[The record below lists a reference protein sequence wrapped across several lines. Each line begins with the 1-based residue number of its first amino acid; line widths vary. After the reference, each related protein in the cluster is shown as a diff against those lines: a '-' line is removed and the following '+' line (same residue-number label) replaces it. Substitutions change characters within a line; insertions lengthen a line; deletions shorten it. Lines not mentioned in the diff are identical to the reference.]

1 MQIILLSANQGDQPL
16 KLQYKWVMAAIAGL
30 LMTTSFI
37 SLTSFGI
44 LSSRM
49 ASSFGV
55 SSATLSVLGIDAFSI
70 GLFAAFF
77 LGQGGLFDARLKTG
91 VLVAQIFL
99 IVPQFLIPVFHV
111 IYVLV
116 ALRFFQGLM
125 IMMLALFSIQLEG
138 WFTPDERARSLAFTL
153 GAISLGGAAGGILSG
168 VLKSLTWQESYYIT
182 GIIMVAGA
190 LIYFIFAKDSAA
202 QRKAIIQAEKVKH
215 KSVWKDPMVILMGL
229 SQLPLSWVLFSVGG
243 YLSSYS
249 YHLGYSVSQTG
260 ALIIGWGISGFIA
273 AFVGAVFGDRMARKR
288 SSNREILKSRL
299 VIMTIADILMAFGV
313 VLMITIGRLSFYDLL
328 LAAVIN
334 GFLMMFPPNY
344 WALPGNIFPL
354 AVVSAGAFG
363 MGLISNAADAVGPLV
378 TSSLLSDLGWNG
390 IFLIML
396 GLSFLGIVVNLIIY
410 RSKIPLP
417 GNGQ

>member
-1 MQIILLSANQGDQPL
+1 MQIILLSVNHGDQPV
-16 KLQYKWVMAAIAGL
+16 KLQYRWVMAAIAGL

-260 ALIIGWGISGFIA
+260 TLIIGWGISGFIA
-273 AFVGAVFGDRMARKR
+273 AFVGAVFGDRMAGKR

-299 VIMTIADILMAFGV
+299 VIMTIADILMASGV
-313 VLMITIGRLSFYDLL
+313 VLMITIGGLSFYDLL

-396 GLSFLGIVVNLIIY
+396 GLSFLGIVVNFIIY

-417 GNGQ
+417 KNVQ

>member
-1 MQIILLSANQGDQPL
+1 MLSTNRDNQFE
-16 KLQYKWVMAAIAGL
+16 KSHYRWVMAALAGL

-49 ASSFGV
+49 APAFGV
-55 SSATLSVLGIDAFSI
+55 SPVTLSVLGIDAFSM
-70 GLFAAFF
+70 GLFVAFF
-77 LGQGGLFDARLKTG
+77 LGQGGLFDTRLKTG
-91 VLVAQIFL
+91 VLVAQAFL

-111 IYVLV
+111 VYVLA

-138 WFTPDERARSLAFTL
+138 WFPPEERARSLAFTL
-153 GAISLGGAAGGILSG
+153 GAISLGSAAGGILSG
-168 VLKSLTWQESYYIT
+168 VLKSLSWQESYYIT

-202 QRKAIIQAEKVKH
+202 QRKEIKQAEGDRH
-215 KSVWKDPMVILMGL
+215 KSVWRDPMVILMGIA
-229 SQLPLSWVLFSVGG
+229 QFPLSWVLFSIGG
-243 YLSSYS
+243 YLSTYS

-260 ALIIGWGISGFIA
+260 TLVIGWGISGFIA
-273 AFVGAVFGDRMARKR
+273 AFVGAVLGDRIAGKR
-288 SSNREILKSRL
+288 SSNRGILKSRF
-299 VIMTIADILMAFGV
+299 VIMTMADVLMALGI
-313 VLMITIGRLSFYDLL
+313 VLMITIGKLSFYDLL
-328 LAAVIN
+328 LAAVVN

-354 AVVSAGAFG
+354 SIVSAGAFG
-363 MGLISNAADAVGPLV
+363 MGLISNSADAIGPLV

-396 GLSFLGIVVNLIIY
+396 SLSFTGVVINLIIY
-410 RSKIPLP
+410 RSKIPLA
-417 GNGQ
+417 GNDVT